1 MGDPSQLASVV
12 EKGPWA
18 AMVIILLWLAR
29 EVMGNLRQKQD
40 KFEDALKENTVAVI
54 KLTTELAQMEKALS
68 ALPKMQQDI
77 NEAHRKLR
85 GEKDVRAESSG

>member
-1 MGDPSQLASVV
+1 MNDPSQLASIV

-29 EVMGNLRQKQD
+29 EVMGNMRQKQD
-40 KFEDALKENTVAVI
+40 KFEDALKENTIAVI
-54 KLTTELAQMEKALS
+54 KLTSEIGQMEKALS
-68 ALPKMQQDI
+68 TLPKMQQDI

-85 GEKDVRAESSG
+85 GDTNVRAEGTS